1 MVSNGQISMIDKLF
15 KAIRN
20 VCRLSRRKKEG
31 HDPPPPSAMILRK
44 RHPEKKWRGRR
55 GWKVISQLIMRY
67 RVCLMFRRW
76 RSERGSERKEKEK
89 KKKGGKQPLFRP
101 SSRSQSILSA
111 CNAAWATD
119 QPSSFL
125 LFKSFSEKKELR
137 NVVWSSHYC
146 RHKEI
151 VSLSI

>member
-1 MVSNGQISMIDKLF
+1 MSKDYYRNGRTMVSNGQISTIDKLF

-44 RHPEKKWRGRR
+44 RHPEEKWRGRR

-76 RSERGSERKEKEK
+76 RSERGSERKGKEK
-89 KKKGGKQPLFRP
+89 KKKREASSPFFGLPLAP
-101 SSRSQSILSA
+101 SQYCPRATQREQQINPHLSFCLRVFQKRRS
-111 CNAAWATD
+111 
-119 QPSSFL
+119 
-125 LFKSFSEKKELR
+125 
-137 NVVWSSHYC
+137 
-146 RHKEI
+146 
-151 VSLSI
+151 

>member
-44 RHPEKKWRGRR
+44 RHPEEKWRGRR

-76 RSERGSERKEKEK
+76 RSERGSERKGKEK
-89 KKKGGKQPLFRP
+89 KKKGRQAAPFSAFLSLPVNIVRVQ
-101 SSRSQSILSA
+101 RS
-111 CNAAWATD
+111 
-119 QPSSFL
+119 
-125 LFKSFSEKKELR
+125 
-137 NVVWSSHYC
+137 
-146 RHKEI
+146 
-151 VSLSI
+151 VSNRSTLIFPFV